1 MGYSEELHRN
11 VMLLQR
17 NEVNVNIQ
25 IIQIRQKVENSKGNS
40 LMYSGL

>member
-40 LMYSGL
+40 LTYSGL

>member
-1 MGYSEELHRN
+1 M
-11 VMLLQR
+11 MLLQR

-40 LMYSGL
+40 FMYSGL